1 MKTVVL
7 DIEGNSLN
15 HVILDNKGRPVPACT
30 KVHCIATKELNGEA
44 QLWTD
49 IPAAVRY
56 LSTFDVL
63 VGHNILSY
71 DFPVLRRL
79 HGLMQPKCI
88 VDTVVVSRL
97 MYPDINSHPFGG
109 NSLEEWG
116 QHLGFPKMDY
126 QGGWAEYNDEMG
138 TYCKNDVVLGERI
151 YLTQLPFIKD
161 RRSLVRFE
169 HEITTILMEQQDNG
183 FGYNLQQGEQLL
195 QELVL
200 DKLGIEDEMR
210 VIFPTKVHE
219 RYSEKTGKRLKDRV
233 EVFNPGS
240 RSQIAER
247 LGEKYGWVPPET
259 DKGNPKVDESVLSK
273 LPYPEA
279 KTLVKYFDTVKLIGM
294 VEDWNLRAAAS
305 SDGRV
310 HGGVNAQGAATG
322 RCTHSQ
328 PNVAQVSG
336 DHRARELWVP
346 GYDGWAQVGADLK
359 GLELRMLAHYMHRYD
374 GGKYADVLLHGDIHT
389 HNMEAAGI
397 DSRNLAKSFI
407 YAYLYGAGNTKIA
420 SVLNCSVREAEKLRQ
435 RFQKEIPALA
445 KVQQEVQYQVA
456 KYKSVEL
463 PDGRRVPVRSEHA
476 ALNTLLQGAGAIV
489 SKMWML
495 VAHQDLRQ
503 SKLRVRQ
510 MAYIHDE
517 LQYAA
522 LREQAEGVGE
532 IVKKAA
538 ATAGERLNMKI
549 PIDAD
554 YVIGNSWADTH

>member
-1 MKTVVL
+1 
-7 DIEGNSLN
+7 
-15 HVILDNKGRPVPACT
+15 
-30 KVHCIATKELNGEA
+30 
-44 QLWTD
+44 
-49 IPAAVRY
+49 
-56 LSTFDVL
+56 
-63 VGHNILSY
+63 
-71 DFPVLRRL
+71 
-79 HGLMQPKCI
+79 
-88 VDTVVVSRL
+88 
-97 MYPDINSHPFGG
+97 
-109 NSLEEWG
+109 
-116 QHLGFPKMDY
+116 
-126 QGGWAEYNDEMG
+126 
-138 TYCKNDVVLGERI
+138 
-151 YLTQLPFIKD
+151 
-161 RRSLVRFE
+161 
-169 HEITTILMEQQDNG
+169 
-183 FGYNLQQGEQLL
+183 
-195 QELVL
+195 
-200 DKLGIEDEMR
+200 
-210 VIFPTKVHE
+210 
-219 RYSEKTGKRLKDRV
+219 
-233 EVFNPGS
+233 
-240 RSQIAER
+240 
-247 LGEKYGWVPPET
+247 
-259 DKGNPKVDESVLSK
+259 
-273 LPYPEA
+273 
-279 KTLVKYFDTVKLIGM
+279 M

-305 SDGRV
+305 SDGRI

-322 RCTHSQ
+322 RCTHNQ

-346 GYDGWAQVGADLK
+346 GYDGWVQVGADLK

-522 LREQAEGVGE
+522 LQCDAEGVGE
-532 IVKKAA
+532 IVKNAA
-538 ATAGERLNMKI
+538 RLAGERLNMKI

-554 YVIGNSWADTH
+554 YVIGTTWADTH